1 MDDTIVSKGNNG
13 DDKVAGAVAL
23 RGLDPS
29 HPPQNILTL
38 LQHHHFLEILLIND
52 TNMSFLLSS
61 DTDPDLFQNP

>member
-23 RGLDPS
+23 RSLDPS

-38 LQHHHFLEILLIND
+38 QHHHFLNTLLIND
-52 TNMSFLLSS
+52 TNLSFLLSS
-61 DTDPDLFQNP
+61 ASDPDLVLTP